1 MYLHS
6 SGKCTLDNTSIPL
19 GQTIYRTAT
28 TLNGSKAVDI
38 CFVVSAARS
47 MSGAQRWL
55 QIAVPIIEEQL
66 TLAGVGD
73 ESSSRNRYCLVQ
85 FGGRGR
91 SLTAKFLPVDDQTFF
106 PADAFVRARRK
117 LSRRGDVADGY
128 EALEFT
134 ARNAPFRRDELVAKI
149 LILVTNMGR
158 SVLSTKTN
166 LTRES
171 IFQVLHSEHVTLDT
185 VISATMEL
193 NGTAQEKVLGLN
205 KLEKAIVVRPD
216 GNFRFVNGDVLF
228 TSSAGQTIH
237 DYVTLSLQMGGLS
250 FPINLL
256 AEENPY
262 VLMSFVKAFIAVHK
276 LTALRRVHIC
286 QQCTCRQKGED
297 TELECEQATNQELCN
312 CLTNGSAI
320 EVCTLIGISKVGAN
334 NIVDNYLCWYT
345 CECWYTTPLCYL
357 SWHN

>member
-28 TLNGSKAVDI
+28 ILNGSKAVDI

-47 MSGAQRWL
+47 MTGAQRWL
-55 QIAVPIIEEQL
+55 QIAVPIIEDQL
-66 TLAGVGD
+66 KQAGVGN
-73 ESSSRNRYCLVQ
+73 ESSGRNRYCLVQ
-85 FGGRGR
+85 FGGRGQ
-91 SLTAKFLPVDDQTFF
+91 SLTAKFLPVDGQTFF
-106 PADAFVRARRK
+106 PSNTFVRARRQ

-134 ARNAPFRRDELVAKI
+134 ARNAPFRRDKLVAKI

-171 IFQVLHSEHVTLDT
+171 VYQVLHSEHVILDT

-193 NGTAQEKVLGLN
+193 NGTAREKVLGLN

-216 GNFRFVNGDVLF
+216 GNFQFVNGNVLF

-237 DYVTLSLQMGGLS
+237 DYVALSLQMGGLS

-256 AEENPY
+256 AEEDPY
-262 VLMSFVKAFIAVHK
+262 VLMSFGKAFIAAHK

-286 QQCTCRQKGED
+286 QQCTCKQKGED
-297 TELECEQATNQELCN
+297 TKLECEQATNQELCN
-312 CLTNGSAI
+312 CLANGSAI
-320 EVCTLIGISKVGAN
+320 EVCTLIGWVPI
-334 NIVDNYLCWYT
+334 I
-345 CECWYTTPLCYL
+345 
-357 SWHN
+357 